1 MSPTGDVPPV
11 TGKEN
16 AAIIWASMFRHGKP
30 EGRYASGVHALGR
43 ALGIPGL
50 GRLSLPDTLT

>member
-30 EGRYASGVHALGR
+30 EGRYASGAHALGR
-43 ALGIPGL
+43 ALGYQGSADSACPV
-50 GRLSLPDTLT
+50 R